1 MPTTRR
7 RKIARSL
14 AIRRVKQNAKRKE
27 RKTQKRKSRN
37 IVMKGGVH
45 KDLKLYVIQKK
56 LEKPKCIIVR
66 QTSLPRDTIYLFF
79 DAHLDQ
85 AEIKEFVCAAMGL
98 DVGAVITPE
107 LPFTSSEGEAI
118 NDLFIKLSGNLSYSL
133 SSGKLYSYSGPISEI
148 TFQKHTTPKIDRK
161 NGEAIIESLKLKTS
175 TKEDYTFTEFT
186 DDYYFEDEKFNLVD
200 LSSLFDRGNRDTI
213 KQLKTHCSQLITS
226 PKIRE
231 LKKLV
236 LQQSRV
242 HAGSYNNA
250 RLFAIGNSN
259 LKDKA
264 EDKQNTIDE
273 IKKAGFD
280 FSGAEK
286 LIDDI
291 KRDTLYEKCKGVIDP
306 ECLDYI
312 DGKKQFK
319 SVEEIVTDNYN
330 TDF

>member
-7 RKIARSL
+7 TSV
-14 AIRRVKQNAKRKE
+14 AIRRVKPNAKRKE
-27 RKTQKRKSRN
+27 RKTHKRKSRN
-37 IVMKGGVH
+37 KVMKGGVH

-66 QTSLPRDTIYLFF
+66 QTSLTRDTIYLFF
-79 DAHLDQ
+79 HAHLDQ

-107 LPFTSSEGEAI
+107 LPFTSSEGEAF

-133 SSGKLYSYSGPISEI
+133 SSGKLYSYRGPISER

-161 NGEAIIESLKLKTS
+161 NGEAIIESLKLKTL

-186 DDYYFEDEKFNLVD
+186 DDYYFEDEKFNLGE
-200 LSSLFDRGNRDTI
+200 LSNLFDRVNRDTI
-213 KQLKTHCSQLITS
+213 KQLETHCSQLITS

-236 LQQSRV
+236 LQQSNV
-242 HAGSYNNA
+242 HDDSYKNA
-250 RLFAIGNSN
+250 HRFAIFDSSSKI
-259 LKDKA
+259 KDD
-264 EDKQNTIDE
+264 DKQKTIDK
-273 IKKAGFD
+273 IKKAGND

-291 KRDTLYEKCKGVIDP
+291 KRDTLYEKCKGIIDP

-312 DGKKQFK
+312 DGKTQFK
-319 SVEEIVTDNYN
+319 SVEEIVTHAYN
-330 TDF
+330 KDF